1 MGNILNFTAESA
13 VPAFR
18 FVSVGSADGNVK
30 LAGAGEACLGVS
42 TDIDTAIGHP
52 CDVQL
57 DGVVRL
63 IAGGNVSFG
72 AAVAPDANGK
82 AVVAEEGDTYGIALE
97 SGVAG
102 DTIRVKICNGSIAAA
117 ESDETDIADTENN
130 ET

>member
-30 LAGAGEACLGVS
+30 LAGAGKACLGVS

-63 IAGGNVSFG
+63 IAGGNISFG
-72 AAVAPDANGK
+72 AAVAPDASGC
-82 AVVAEEGDTYGIALE
+82 AVVAESGNTYGIALE
-97 SGVAG
+97 SGVSG
-102 DTIRVKICNGSIAAA
+102 DTIRVKLCNGSVSTPA
-117 ESDETDIADTENN
+117 SDKT
-130 ET
+130 